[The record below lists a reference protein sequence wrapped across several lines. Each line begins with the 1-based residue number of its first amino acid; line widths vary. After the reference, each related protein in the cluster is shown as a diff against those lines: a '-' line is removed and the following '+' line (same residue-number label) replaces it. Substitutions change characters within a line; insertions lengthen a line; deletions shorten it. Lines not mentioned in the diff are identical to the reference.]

1 MNNDTVPAAE
11 ALKKFRIIFAAV
23 RQHFRAVEK
32 ACGVSGAQVWVLAA
46 LAGQSG
52 MRVTELARQLSIH
65 QSTASN
71 LLHKTE
77 KAGLVK
83 RTRSQKD
90 QRVVE
95 LDITDA
101 GRAVLDKAPKPYTG
115 LLPHTLNEMSEADL
129 AGLNDSLNKVIGHM
143 IHVDVTAAEQPL
155 SKL

>member
-1 MNNDTVPAAE
+1 MNTDAAQATE

-46 LAGQSG
+46 LAGQPG
-52 MRVTELARQLSIH
+52 MRVTELARQLHIH

-95 LDITDA
+95 LDITEA
-101 GRAVLDKAPKPYTG
+101 GRAILDKAPKPYTG
-115 LLPHTLNEMSEADL
+115 LLPYTLGLMSAADL
-129 AGLNDSLNKVIGHM
+129 AGLNEGLSKVIKHM
-143 IHVDVTAAEQPL
+143 IHVDETAAEQPL
-155 SKL
+155 SEL